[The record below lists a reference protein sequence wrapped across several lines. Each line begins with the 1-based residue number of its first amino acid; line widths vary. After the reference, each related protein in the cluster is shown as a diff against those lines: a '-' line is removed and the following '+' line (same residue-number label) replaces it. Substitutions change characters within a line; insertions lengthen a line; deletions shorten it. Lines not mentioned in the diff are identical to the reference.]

1 MIFLRIYD
9 IIKKKRDG
17 LSLSTEE
24 INYFISNY
32 TKGNIP
38 DYQVSALLMA
48 IFINKMNERETFD
61 LTKAMVDSGDT
72 FDLSS
77 IRGIK
82 VDKHSTGGVGDTT
95 TLILGPMI
103 AAAGVPFVKMSG
115 RGLGHTGGTLDKL
128 ESIKG
133 FKVELTNEEFS
144 KIANDVNLAICS
156 QTGNITPADKKL
168 YALRDVTA
176 TVDNLSLIAAS
187 IMSKKLAIKSDA
199 IILDVKVG
207 LGAFMKSLKDATK
220 LAEEMVR
227 IGSSYGRETVAVVT
241 NMDEPLGRTIGNAL
255 EVEEAINTLNGKG
268 PDDLMEVCLT
278 LGSKL
283 LVLAKKASDESN
295 GREILLGTIQSG
307 SALEKFKQM
316 VGLQGGD
323 VSYVEDTS
331 LLPKAKYIIEVK
343 SEKKGFVK
351 SLNAEQIGECALIL
365 GAGRDTK
372 ETKLDLAVGIVLN
385 KKVDDEVGKGE
396 TLAYIHAN
404 NLEKGNEIKER
415 LLNIYNIGEKNPE
428 LKTLIYREIH

>member
-17 LSLSTEE
+17 LSLSNEE